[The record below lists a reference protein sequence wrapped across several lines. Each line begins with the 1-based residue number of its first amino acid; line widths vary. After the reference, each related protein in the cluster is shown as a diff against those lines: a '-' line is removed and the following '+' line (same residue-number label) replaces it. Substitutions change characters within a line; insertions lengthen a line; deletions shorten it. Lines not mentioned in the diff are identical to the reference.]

1 MIASTPPFCL
11 RVKKVAWLLSGWRCT
26 YPGWEPYAG
35 ASPPP
40 HGPGTQRGGWAE
52 PAAAVDGAT
61 LLCRK
66 QNQTVSS
73 CSHVPLCFVLEG
85 VPVSGALCLPMGR
98 NRKQIVP
105 FTPPFPPSSLE
116 FHKGIEAVY
125 NKAHIRKLKTH
136 QRERRNKITRPSGP
150 TPLQQRDATVATVAR
165 ELPGSQGVTRWTVG
179 TLVLLSTG
187 QSKRRLRQINF
198 GWLGTQK
205 ENTSQEM

>member
-1 MIASTPPFCL
+1 MIASTPAFCL
-11 RVKKVAWLLSGWRCT
+11 RVKKVAWLLSSWRCT
-26 YPGWEPYAG
+26 YPGWELCAE

-66 QNQTVSS
+66 QNQTVSR

-105 FTPPFPPSSLE
+105 FTPPFPPS
-116 FHKGIEAVY
+116 FIH
-125 NKAHIRKLKTH
+125 
-136 QRERRNKITRPSGP
+136 PSI
-150 TPLQQRDATVATVAR
+150 PLPPA
-165 ELPGSQGVTRWTVG
+165 LN
-179 TLVLLSTG
+179 ST
-187 QSKRRLRQINF
+187 KELRQFTTKHI
-198 GWLGTQK
+198 Q
-205 ENTSQEM
+205 EN